1 MRRSFFDIY
10 LLTIGAPKI
19 YCAIGRDMLAI
30 GRAKSDAKTRMPTPL
45 LRSVHGLTVEPP
57 SLHVADKESH
67 RRDRWRLAEVCKRS
81 RKSASAQAGAASRL
95 LTPECFRAGSAVRL

>member
-57 SLHVADKESH
+57 SLHVAARKATDEIGGV
-67 RRDRWRLAEVCKRS
+67 L
-81 RKSASAQAGAASRL
+81 RKSASAQGSLQALKLGPQAG
-95 LTPECFRAGSAVRL
+95 F